1 MPPRLASKKPVLAPG
16 SWSFK
21 VEHVLQTLIF
31 LEAVS
36 YMNSAF
42 GSVLVDLCPTHTDSL
57 VGCLIND
64 ANDTFDSCR
73 ACVTD
78 SLALRNGAVPSTPS
92 SFAEVEAAPVENC
105 QDLES
110 ILCSALSE
118 CPCPSCRH
126 EYAESLFCIMQA
138 KLAEYDGRGQCL
150 FACPDVSLED
160 PQLATCPTSID
171 PQTDRTE
178 SCNVH
183 KISVARCYVENRL
196 TQADAAGCHS
206 CIIHS
211 LSTDGVPSVEC
222 DQQARAICRA
232 ISDCPCD
239 PCQEQEVLYWDCIVH
254 GSLNCTLSSCGMV
267 PRSYFTS
274 AVPSLLSRRGAGES
288 RSRN

>member
-1 MPPRLASKKPVLAPG
+1 MPAQLASKKRVLATG
-16 SWSFK
+16 SWIFK
-21 VEHVLQTLIF
+21 VRHVLQTLVL

-36 YMNSAF
+36 SMNSAF
-42 GSVLVDLCPTHTDSL
+42 GSALVDLCPAHTDSL
-57 VGCLIND
+57 VGCLMHD

-92 SFAEVEAAPVENC
+92 SFEKVESATVENC

-138 KLAEYDGRGQCL
+138 KLAEYDGRDQCR

-160 PQLATCPTSID
+160 PQLATSPASID
-171 PQTDRTE
+171 SRTDRTE
-178 SCNVH
+178 SCNLH
-183 KISVARCYVENRL
+183 KISAARCYVENRL
-196 TQADAAGCHS
+196 TQADAAACHS

-232 ISDCPCD
+232 ISDCHCD
-239 PCQEQEVLYWDCIVH
+239 PCQAQEVLYWDCIVH
-254 GSLNCTLSSCGMV
+254 GSLNCTLSSCDIV
-267 PRSYFTS
+267 PQSYFTS
-274 AVPSLLSRRGAGES
+274 AVPSLVSRRGAGDKGS
-288 RSRN
+288 S